1 MKIAIAQTRPVKG
14 ELSANLKQ
22 HIQLIQLAAANDADA
37 IIFPELSLTG
47 YEPTL
52 ARDLATHLND
62 SRLDELQ
69 TLSNTH
75 QLTIGAGLPTQSDRG
90 RCISLVLFQPH
101 QARRTYSK
109 KYLHPDEEAFFISGP
124 NFPVLTINEIPVGL
138 AICYELSIPEHAAA
152 AYEHGAQLYVASVA
166 KTLDGVNRASQRL
179 AAIAREYAIPVLMA
193 NCVGPA
199 DNVESA
205 GGSAVWN
212 HEGQQLDQ
220 LNSTQEG
227 LIVYDMSTGAITKQ
241 IVNLAETDGQD
252 LLRVLVH

>member
-1 MKIAIAQTRPVKG
+1 MKIAIAQTRPIKG
-14 ELSANLKQ
+14 ELPANLEQ
-22 HIQLIQLAAANDADA
+22 HLQLIQLAAANDADA

-52 ARDLATHLND
+52 AKDLATHPND
-62 SRLDELQ
+62 SRLDALQ
-69 TLSNTH
+69 SLSNTH

-101 QARRTYSK
+101 QPRRTYAK
-109 KYLHPDEEAFFISGP
+109 KYLHPDEEAFFVSGP

-179 AAIAREYAIPVLMA
+179 AAIAKEYATPVLMT

-199 DNVESA
+199 DDFASA
-205 GGSAVWN
+205 GRSAVWN
-212 HEGQQLDQ
+212 HEGILLEQLDE
-220 LNSTQEG
+220 TQEG
-227 LIVYDMSTGAITKQ
+227 LIIYDMNMGIAKQLIDLSETK
-241 IVNLAETDGQD
+241 EPD
-252 LLRVLVH
+252 LRRAFID

>member
-14 ELSANLKQ
+14 DLSSNLKQ
-22 HIQLIQLAAANDADA
+22 HTQFVQLAVSNNADA

-52 ARDLATHLND
+52 AKALATHPND
-62 SRLDELQ
+62 SRLDALQ
-69 TLSNTH
+69 TLSNAH
-75 QLTIGAGLPTQSDRG
+75 QITIGVGLPIQGNRG
-90 RCISLVLFQPH
+90 LCISLVIFQPH
-101 QARRTYSK
+101 QARCTYSK
-109 KYLHPDEEAFFISGP
+109 KYLHPDEEAFFVSGP
-124 NFPVLTINEIPVGL
+124 NFPVLTINHIPVGL

-179 AAIAREYAIPVLMA
+179 AAIAREYATPVLMA

-199 DNVESA
+199 DDFESA

-212 HEGQQLDQ
+212 PEGKQLDL

-241 IVNLAETDGQD
+241 IANLSETDGQD
-252 LLRVLVH
+252 LRRALIN

>member
-14 ELSANLKQ
+14 ELSANLKR
-22 HIQLIQLAAANDADA
+22 HTQLIQLAAANDADA

-52 ARDLATHLND
+52 AKDLATHLND
-62 SRLDELQ
+62 RRLDALQ
-69 TLSNTH
+69 SLSNDH

-90 RCISLVLFQPH
+90 LCISLVLFQPH
-101 QARRTYSK
+101 QPRRTYSK
-109 KYLHPDEEAFFISGP
+109 KYLHPDEMAFFVSGP
-124 NFPVLTINEIPVGL
+124 NFPVLTINHISVGL

-179 AAIAREYAIPVLMA
+179 AAIAREYATPVLMA

-212 HEGQQLDQ
+212 PAGKQLNQ

-227 LIVYDMSTGAITKQ
+227 LIVYDMSSGAITKQ
-241 IVNLAETDGQD
+241 IVNLSETDGQD
-252 LLRVLVH
+252 LLRALVN

>member
-1 MKIAIAQTRPVKG
+1 M
-14 ELSANLKQ
+14 
-22 HIQLIQLAAANDADA
+22 
-37 IIFPELSLTG
+37 
-47 YEPTL
+47 
-52 ARDLATHLND
+52 RDPSFHA
-62 SRLDELQ
+62 SQ
-69 TLSNTH
+69 
-75 QLTIGAGLPTQSDRG
+75 
-90 RCISLVLFQPH
+90 FQPH
-101 QARRTYSK
+101 QAQRIYSK
-109 KYLHPDEEAFFISGP
+109 KYLHPDEEAFFVSGP

-212 HEGQQLDQ
+212 HEGQQLDH

-241 IVNLAETDGQD
+241 LVNLAETDGQD
-252 LLRVLVH
+252 LLRALVH